1 MSVFLVGL
9 MGAGKSTVGRLLA
22 RELHFDFVDS
32 DHEIEART
40 GVKIPVIF
48 DVEGEAGFRKREAA
62 IIDELTQRPNVV
74 LGTGGGAVLLEENC
88 QHLRERGT
96 VVYLRT
102 PLNEL
107 WYRVQ
112 HDRNRPLL
120 HTPNPKQK
128 LAELLKMRAPMYEAV
143 ADIIVESN
151 GQSAS
156 HVVQK
161 ILAELHKL
169 PQSSAISQPIQ
180 SIDSSQNTH

>member
-1 MSVFLVGL
+1 

-22 RELHFDFVDS
+22 RQLGFEFIDS

-40 GVKIPVIF
+40 GVAIPIIF
-48 DVEGEAGFRKREAA
+48 DVEGEQGFRKREALV
-62 IIDELTQRPNVV
+62 IDVLTQRQDIV
-74 LGTGGGAVLLEENC
+74 LATGGGAILLEENRA
-88 QHLRERGT
+88 HLRERGT

-102 PLNEL
+102 SLNEL

-128 LAELLKMRAPMYEAV
+128 LAELLKIRAPMYEAI

-161 ILAELHKL
+161 IVAELNKF
-169 PQSSAISQPIQ
+169 SQPPLSSSPSQ
-180 SIDSSQNTH
+180 SIDSSQNNH